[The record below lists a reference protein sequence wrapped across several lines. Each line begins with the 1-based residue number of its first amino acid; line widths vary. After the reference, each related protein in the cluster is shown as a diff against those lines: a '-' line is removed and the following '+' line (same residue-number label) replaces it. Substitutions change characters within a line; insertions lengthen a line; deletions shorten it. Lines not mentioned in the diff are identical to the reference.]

1 VKMSYN
7 RILIEK
13 KLKKFLIEDNSFVD
27 ISSKSIPTK
36 SISQAKIIAKS
47 DGYISG
53 LEELEILFQI
63 LKVDITFKKEDGEQI
78 HNGDIIAE
86 LYGKTKDIL
95 LGERVGLNLLCH
107 MSAITTTTRKFV
119 KIIEESGKGVKI
131 ACTRKT
137 LPGLRL
143 FEKKAVEIGKG
154 DTHRFNLDDM
164 VLLKSTH
171 LKFYNGN
178 VAELLRNIKLKVSFT
193 KKIEIEVEK
202 VEDVVIAV
210 INGADIIMLDNM
222 NPDKVQ
228 DAINLLKQ
236 KKLRDQV
243 IIEVSGNI
251 TQDNIVDYL
260 ISEPDIIST
269 SILTQK
275 PTEFVDLSLQLG

>member
-1 VKMSYN
+1 MSYN

-13 KLKKFLIEDNSFVD
+13 KLRNFLVEDNAFID
-27 ISSKSIPTK
+27 ISSISIPADSISSAKIVTK
-36 SISQAKIIAKS
+36 SNGFLA
-47 DGYISG
+47 G
-53 LEELEILFQI
+53 LEEFEILFHLLNVDVTLKKTDGDQI
-63 LKVDITFKKEDGEQI
+63 QT
-78 HNGDIIAE
+78 GDIIAE
-86 LYGKTKDIL
+86 LHGKTKDIL
-95 LGERVGLNLLCH
+95 LGERVGLNLLSH

-119 KIIEESGKGVKI
+119 NIIEKSGKNVKI

-143 FEKKAVEIGKG
+143 FEKKAVDIGKG

-164 VLLKSTH
+164 VLLKSNH
-171 LKFYNGN
+171 LKFFNGN
-178 VAELLRNIKLKVSFT
+178 VAELLKHTKLKVSFT

-202 VEDVVIAV
+202 VEDVITAV
-210 INGADIIMLDNM
+210 KNGADIIMLDNM

-236 KKLRDQV
+236 QNLRDQV

-260 ISEPDIIST
+260 ISEPDVIST

-275 PTEFVDLSLQLG
+275 PTDFVDISLKLD

>member
-1 VKMSYN
+1 MSYN

-13 KLKKFLIEDNSFVD
+13 KLKKFIIEDNSFVD
-27 ISSKSIPTK
+27 ISSKSIPPK
-36 SISQAKIIAKS
+36 SVSRAKIIAKS

-63 LKVDITFKKEDGEQI
+63 LKVDITFKKEDGDQI
-78 HNGDIIAE
+78 QNGDIIAE

-119 KIIEESGKGVKI
+119 KIIEESGKEVKI

-137 LPGLRL
+137 LPGLRI

-178 VAELLRNIKLKVSFT
+178 IAELLRNLKLKVSFT

-202 VEDVVIAV
+202 VEDVIIAV
-210 INGADIIMLDNM
+210 KNGADIIMLDNM

-236 KKLRDQV
+236 QNLRNQV

-251 TQDNIVDYL
+251 TYDNIVDYL

-275 PTEFVDLSLQLG
+275 PTDFVDISLKLD

>member
-1 VKMSYN
+1 MSYN
-7 RILIEK
+7 RILIKE

-47 DGYISG
+47 DGYLSG
-53 LEELEILFQI
+53 LEELKILYQLLNVNVI
-63 LKVDITFKKEDGEQI
+63 SNKEDGDQI
-78 HNGDIIAE
+78 QNGDTIAE
-86 LYGKTKDIL
+86 LDGKTLDIL

-119 KIIEESGKGVKI
+119 KIIENSGKNVKI

-154 DTHRFNLDDM
+154 DTHRFNLNDL

-171 LKFYNGN
+171 LKFYEGN
-178 VAELLRNIKLKVSFT
+178 IVKLLKDVRSRVSFT
-193 KKIEIEVEK
+193 KKIEIEIENVN
-202 VEDVVIAV
+202 DVLIAV
-210 INGADIIMLDNM
+210 KNKADIIMLDNM

-228 DAINLLKQ
+228 DAINLLK
-236 KKLRDQV
+236 KEKLRNQV

-251 TQDNIVDYL
+251 TQENIFDYL
-260 ISEPDIIST
+260 ISEPDVIST

-275 PTEFVDLSLQLG
+275 PTEFVDYSLRFD

>member
-1 VKMSYN
+1 MSYN

-63 LKVDITFKKEDGEQI
+63 LKVDITFKKEDGDQI
-78 HNGDIIAE
+78 QNGDIIAE

-171 LKFYNGN
+171 LKFYNGD

-202 VEDVVIAV
+202 IEDVVIAV

>member
-1 VKMSYN
+1 MSYN

-13 KLKKFLIEDNSFVD
+13 KLKKFIIEDNSFVD
-27 ISSKSIPTK
+27 ISSKSIPPK
-36 SISQAKIIAKS
+36 SVSRAKIIAKS

-63 LKVDITFKKEDGEQI
+63 LKVDITFKKEDGDQI
-78 HNGDIIAE
+78 QNGDIIAE

-107 MSAITTTTRKFV
+107 MSAITSTTRKFV
-119 KIIEESGKGVKI
+119 KIIEESGKEVKI

-137 LPGLRL
+137 LPGLRI

-178 VAELLRNIKLKVSFT
+178 IAELLRNLKLKVSFT

-202 VEDVVIAV
+202 VEDVIIAV
-210 INGADIIMLDNM
+210 KNGADIIMLDNM

-236 KKLRDQV
+236 KNLRDQV

>member
-1 VKMSYN
+1 MSYN

-27 ISSKSIPTK
+27 ISSKSIPPK
-36 SISQAKIIAKS
+36 SLSPAKIIAKS

-63 LKVDITFKKEDGEQI
+63 LKVDITFKKEDGDQI
-78 HNGDIIAE
+78 QNGDLIAE

-137 LPGLRL
+137 LPGLRV

-202 VEDVVIAV
+202 VEDVIIAV
-210 INGADIIMLDNM
+210 KNGADIIMLDNM

-236 KKLRDQV
+236 KNLRDQV

>member
-1 VKMSYN
+1 MSYN

-13 KLKKFLIEDNSFVD
+13 KLKKFIIEDNSFVD
-27 ISSKSIPTK
+27 ISSRSIPTK
-36 SISQAKIIAKS
+36 SLSSAKIIAKS

-63 LKVDITFKKEDGEQI
+63 LKVDITFKKEDGDQI
-78 HNGDIIAE
+78 QNGDVVAE

-143 FEKKAVEIGKG
+143 FEKKAVEFGKG
-154 DTHRFNLDDM
+154 DTHRFNLDDL

-171 LKFYNGN
+171 LKFYDGN

-202 VEDVVIAV
+202 VDDVIIAV
-210 INGADIIMLDNM
+210 KNGADIIMLDNM

-236 KKLRDQV
+236 KNLRDQV